1 MLNVIKIASSMG
13 IPVLPVHDEVV
24 FPEDRQ
30 SDVEAILKE
39 AFKWTFNDAGDFG
52 QLKVKASKL
61 GQEATV
67 INVDL
72 G

>member
-1 MLNVIKIASSMG
+1 MLNVIKMATSMG
-13 IPVLPVHDEVV
+13 IPVLPIHDEVV

-30 SDVEAILKE
+30 SDVEGILKE

-52 QLKVKASKL
+52 QLTVKASKL
-61 GQEATV
+61 EQEATV

>member
-1 MLNVIKIASSMG
+1 
-13 IPVLPVHDEVV
+13 VV

-30 SDVEAILKE
+30 SDVEGILKE

-52 QLKVKASKL
+52 QLTVKASKL